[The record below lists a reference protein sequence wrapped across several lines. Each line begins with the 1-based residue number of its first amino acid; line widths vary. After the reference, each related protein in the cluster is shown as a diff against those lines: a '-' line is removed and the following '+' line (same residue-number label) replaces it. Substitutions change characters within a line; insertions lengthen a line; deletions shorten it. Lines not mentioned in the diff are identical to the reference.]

1 MRRIHAVH
9 LAGALLLTT
18 FGCVQEEP
26 SFDVAPSGGARLVVA
41 LPRSLVATSVAE
53 VTSTAT
59 NGSGKEASSSL
70 ALEDNAN
77 ANLWVGEMGPVTV
90 AGETVGLRVDARDA
104 TGAVV
109 ATVSVPTVALP
120 PYGDAL
126 VVAVPQPEAAPGEAG
141 GNTAPRIDAVVAS
154 VFRGV
159 PGDRVELRAWAHD
172 LDAGEVLAYAWSAPG
187 DSLECPEDPTQPTC
201 TWTVPE
207 NPERKTDVV
216 LGLSVS
222 DPRGGVS
229 SLSFRFALGEVGAVA
244 SNKDIQFNR
253 APFLE
258 AAVDTQQVGVGLPI
272 AMEAKATDEDGDAL
286 TYTWSATCTGSFE
299 GGNTSSVIFTPTEDP
314 AECGCQVE
322 ARVEDAFTGADTAI
336 VAKLCV
342 RRSEPPV
349 IGPPT
354 QSAPSARAGERVT
367 FTVTAT
373 DPRSEPL
380 TFTWKT
386 SAGAVGTAV
395 GDGTTSTVDWT
406 ELSCVPTDV
415 APTVEVTVTNASGSS
430 ARHTFTVEWTDR
442 RCGALAGACAF
453 TMAQTQVTLS
463 ADCVTQGPVFIP
475 DGFTF
480 DGAAHTVTAVEDV
493 DAGEHFQGAVLRNRG
508 PVASVRNV
516 TVTAR
521 NLSDVC
527 DAGAARLRGIFLE
540 GASGVVVDTVV
551 TDLHQK
557 GNLSGCQEGVAIE
570 VRNDV
575 VGATPVKVDVLR
587 NRVTGY
593 QKGGV
598 VVVGQVVA
606 TVEANILEGGGLVD
620 HIARNGLQLAYGVS
634 GRVEGNQ
641 VTGHAYTGED
651 TGSGILVVGGSY
663 YGAGRALCHDLFI
676 QGNELTG
683 NDVGV
688 NLAQAE
694 GAEFSAPSE
703 PTRIQVLENVLS
715 NDALTN
721 GYVYQAAISDSGTGN
736 LISLNRISGDGY
748 DPVAHPDEAFSVDVV
763 TVSGEREVA
772 FATPARSVEGGT
784 CSEALVVQ
792 GRDVADNLASL
803 VDPTVELT
811 ASEGGTAFHL
821 QPDCSDASVASVEL
835 AGAQREA
842 VFYVRAGAAGV
853 VTVTATGDG
862 VSVTQDL
869 TVR

>member
-26 SFDVAPSGGARLVVA
+26 SFEVAPSGGARLVVA
-41 LPRSLVATSVAE
+41 LPRSLAATSVAE

-70 ALEDNAN
+70 AKED
-77 ANLWVGEMGPVTV
+77 NLWVGEMGPVTV

-104 TGAVV
+104 AGTTL
-109 ATVSVPTVALP
+109 ATVSVPTLELAR
-120 PYGDAL
+120 YGDAL

-154 VFRGV
+154 VSRVVAGQ
-159 PGDRVELRAWAHD
+159 RVELRAWAHD
-172 LDAGEVLAYAWSAPG
+172 LDAGEVLSYAWSASEG
-187 DSLECPEDPTQPTC
+187 SLECPEDPTQPTC
-201 TWTVPE
+201 TWTVPATA
-207 NPERKTDVV
+207 KTNVDEV

-222 DPRGGVS
+222 DPRGGAS
-229 SLSFRFALGEVGAVA
+229 SLSFRFAVGKVGAVA
-244 SNKDIQFNR
+244 SNEDIQFNR

-258 AAVDTQQVGVGLPI
+258 AAVEPQQVGVGLPI
-272 AMEAKATDEDGDAL
+272 TVEAKATDEDGDAL
-286 TYTWSATCTGSFE
+286 TYAWSATCVGTFE
-299 GGNTSSVIFTPTEDP
+299 GANTSSVIFTPTEEPDD
-314 AECGCQVE
+314 CGCQVE
-322 ARVEDAFTGADTAI
+322 ARVEDAFTGADTKV

-342 RRSEPPV
+342 RHSEPPV
-349 IGPPT
+349 IGTPT
-354 QSAPSARAGERVT
+354 QSAPSALAGERVT
-367 FTVTAT
+367 FTATAT
-373 DPRSEPL
+373 DPRGEPL
-380 TFTWKT
+380 TFTWTT

-395 GDGTTSTVDWT
+395 GDGTTSTVEWT
-406 ELSCVPTDV
+406 ELSCVPADV
-415 APTVEVTVTNASGSS
+415 TPTVEVTVTNASGSS

-453 TMAQTQVTLS
+453 TMAPSQVTLS

-508 PVASVRNV
+508 PVVGVHNV

-527 DAGAARLRGIFLE
+527 DTGAARLRGIFLE

-570 VRNDV
+570 VRNDAA
-575 VGATPVKVDVLR
+575 GAMPVRVDVLR

-598 VVVGQVVA
+598 VVVGQVEA
-606 TVEANILEGGGLVD
+606 TVEANILEGGGPVD
-620 HIARNGLQLAYGVS
+620 HIARNGLQVAYGVS
-634 GRVEGNQ
+634 GRVEGNL
-641 VTGHAYTGED
+641 VTGHAYMGPD
-651 TGSGILVVGGSY
+651 MASGILVVGGSS
-663 YGAGRALCHDLFI
+663 YGAGRSLCHDLLI
-676 QGNELTG
+676 QGNDVTG
-683 NDVGV
+683 NDVGI
-688 NLAQAE
+688 NLAQGE
-694 GAEFSAPSE
+694 GGSFSAPSE
-703 PTRIQVLENVLS
+703 PTRIQVLENVLR

-721 GYVYQAAISDSGTGN
+721 GYVYQAAIADYGTGN
-736 LISLNRISGDGY
+736 LISLNKISGDGY
-748 DPVAHPDEAFSVDVV
+748 DPEAHPDKAFSVDVV
-763 TVSGEREVA
+763 AVSAQRLVA
-772 FATPARSVEGGT
+772 FATPARTVDGET

-821 QPDCSDASVASVEL
+821 QPDCSDAAVTSVDL

-853 VTVTATGDG
+853 LTVTATGDG
-862 VSVTQDL
+862 VSTTQDL